1 MPEDTSTKA
10 ALRRALLAN
19 RQAIAPEVRQQWD
32 TEIAARLVAWWE
44 AHRATS
50 LGVYWPIR
58 GEPDLRPAYVEL
70 ASRGVQLALPAV
82 VAKDAPLKFIA
93 WNPGDEM
100 IKDTFGVAIPAGG
113 AELSP
118 SALLIPCVGFNE
130 RYYRLGYGG
139 GFYDRTL
146 ALSPRPRTVGI
157 GYSCTFAAFD
167 ADAHDIALDTVI
179 TEKTAIDVD

>member
-1 MPEDTSTKA
+1 MPQNTSYKA
-10 ALRRALLAN
+10 ELRRALLAN
-19 RQAIAPEVRQQWD
+19 RQAIAPKVRRQWD
-32 TEIAARLVAWWE
+32 AQIAARLVAWWE
-44 AHRATS
+44 AHRAPT

-58 GEPDLRPAYVEL
+58 GEPDLRPAYVDL
-70 ASRGVQLALPAV
+70 ASRGVQLALPVV

-93 WNPGDEM
+93 WEMGDEM
-100 IKDTFGVAIPAGG
+100 TKDAFGVAIPTGD
-113 AELSP
+113 AEVMP

-157 GYSCTFAAFD
+157 GYACTFAAFD
-167 ADAHDIALDTVI
+167 ADTHDIALDTVI
-179 TEKTAIDVD
+179 TETSAIDVD